1 MFNATSTSHYR
12 YALCV
17 IAYIFV
23 CGSFICG
30 SFAVAQNVRALAE
43 PSELTRQTGPVYGQ
57 DVRVKLDIKYAE
69 NQIYNPSTGTYDHVK
84 LRSYNGGL
92 VGPTIRVRPGDTLY
106 VDLTNNLPD
115 PDPSCPQPIKDHN
128 EPSCFNSTNLHTH
141 GLHVSPEGNS
151 DNVLLSIRPGGT
163 LFPYEFDIPKNH
175 PSGTF
180 WYHSHRHGSTALQVS
195 SGMAG
200 ALIISGDRPVKDK
213 AINGI
218 ADVDT
223 ILKYPDGTPFD
234 EHILLL
240 EQIAYACGVTGGKVN
255 WDCTGRLGV
264 IEQYGAQFGPGT
276 WPASGRYTLIN
287 GEVQPTWKGT
297 TGRIQRWRII
307 HGGVRDTVLMKITK
321 AKPQREAGLRLFMAK
336 PMSLVQQG
344 NWVAENCLLDQP
356 VSVWEFAVDGL
367 TRAKFQEKTVN
378 VFESGYRS
386 DVLAFFNE
394 PGNYC
399 VIDEQA
405 DPSETINQQAKD
417 RRLLGLVQ
425 VTGAPVQGTARD
437 YLRSQLLAANG
448 DLPAPVK
455 NEIDKLDLTSYA
467 PFQDIPQT
475 AVNGQQS
482 VTFFIDVNTKPLKFE
497 IDGQPYDPNRI
508 DKRLSLGHVDEWML
522 TSKFVNH
529 PFHIHVNPFQIEQ
542 ILNPQGQPII
552 DPSGACVDKDSEGNL
567 DPQYCDQIGVF
578 RDTLLVKQGYKI
590 TMRTRYDRFVGGFVL
605 HCHILDH
612 EDQGMMQNVVIS
624 APGVDLLDN
633 PAEAGHH
640 K

>member
-1 MFNATSTSHYR
+1 
-12 YALCV
+12 
-17 IAYIFV
+17 
-23 CGSFICG
+23 
-30 SFAVAQNVRALAE
+30 LAD
-43 PSELTRQTGPVYGQ
+43 PTELARTTGPTAGQ
-57 DVRVKLDIKYAE
+57 DVHLRLDVNYAD
-69 NQIYNPSTGTYDHVK
+69 NQIYNPATGKYDRVK

-92 VGPTIRVRPGDTLY
+92 VGPTIRVRPGDTLF
-106 VDLTNNLPD
+106 VNLTNNLPD
-115 PDPSCPQPIKDHN
+115 PDPSCPAGPIKDHN
-128 EPSCFNSTNLHTH
+128 KPNCFNSTNLHTH
-141 GLHVSPEGNS
+141 GFHVSPAGNS
-151 DNVLLSIRPGGT
+151 DNVLLNILPGGT
-163 LFPYEFDIPKNH
+163 LFPYQFDIPKNH

-195 SGMAG
+195 SGMVG
-200 ALIISGDRPVKDK
+200 ALIVSGDRPVQDK

-218 ADVDT
+218 ADIDT
-223 ILKYPDGTPFD
+223 ILKYADGRPFD

-240 EQIAYACGVTGGKVN
+240 EQIAYACGTTGGKVN
-255 WDCTGRLGV
+255 WDCTDQQGV

-287 GEVQPTWKGT
+287 GEVQPTWNET

-321 AKPQREAGLRLFMAK
+321 AKPQRQPLGLLSFMTK
-336 PMSLVQQG
+336 PMSLLQQG

-378 VFESGYRS
+378 VFEPGYRS

-394 PGNYC
+394 PGTYC
-399 VIDEQA
+399 VVDEQA
-405 DPSETINQQAKD
+405 DQSETINQQAKD

-425 VTGAPVQGTARD
+425 VTGPPVPGTARD

-448 DLPAPVK
+448 DLPASVE
-455 NEIDKLDLTSYA
+455 NEIDRLDLTSYA
-467 PFQDIPQT
+467 PFQDIPET

-482 VTFFIDVNTKPLKFE
+482 VTFFIDLKANPLKFE

-508 DKRLSLGHVDEWML
+508 DKTLSLGHVDQWTL

-529 PFHIHVNPFQIEQ
+529 PFHIHVNPFQIER
-542 ILNPQGQPII
+542 ILNPKGQPII
-552 DPSGACVDKDSEGNL
+552 DQNGACVDKDPQGNL
-567 DPQYCDQIGVF
+567 DLQYCDQIGVF
-578 RDTLLVKQGYKI
+578 RDTLLVKQDYKI
-590 TMRTRYDRFVGGFVL
+590 TMRTRYDTFVGKFVL

-612 EDQGMMQNVVIS
+612 EDQGMMQNVVIA
-624 APGVDLLDN
+624 APGVEMLDN
-633 PAEAGHH
+633 LTERSHH